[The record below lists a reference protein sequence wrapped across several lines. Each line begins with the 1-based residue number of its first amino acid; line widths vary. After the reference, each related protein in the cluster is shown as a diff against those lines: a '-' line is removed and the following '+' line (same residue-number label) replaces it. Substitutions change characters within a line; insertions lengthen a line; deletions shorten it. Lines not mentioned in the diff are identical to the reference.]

1 MLQRNTYETY
11 LRILREELVPAL
23 GCTEPIA
30 IALAAAKARE
40 TLGEMPKKIRASC
53 SGNII
58 KNAKGVIVPTTGN
71 MKGIDTSAVLGAVA
85 GDPSL
90 GLEVLSKV
98 GPDDLQRTRELL
110 AEGICTVELLDTPAR
125 LHILIEM
132 EGEHHTALAE
142 IRDEHTNVIRLE
154 RDGVRTFFQEE
165 PEPEEATEPE
175 HSDLDELNLADIL
188 EFANTV
194 ELEEIRPTLSRQVA
208 YNVRIAQE
216 GMTHAYGGRVGAT
229 LMRHYGDNVRI
240 RARAMAAAGSDAR
253 MGGCVLPVV
262 INSGSGNQGIT
273 CSVPIVVY
281 ANYLSAPEETMY
293 RALVVS
299 NLVALLQKRGIGR
312 LSAFCG
318 AVCAACGSGAG
329 ITYLHGGDY
338 DTIGRTITNTLANVS
353 GIVCDGAKGSCAA
366 KIAASV
372 DAAILAHEM
381 SMDGNTFG
389 AGEGLVKESVE
400 QTIASIG
407 LMASKGMKET
417 DAEILRI
424 MIGQGSGC

>member
-1 MLQRNTYETY
+1 MDKHVYETY

-30 IALAAAKARE
+30 IALASAKARE
-40 TLGEMPKKIRASC
+40 ALGCMPEKITAAC

-85 GDPSL
+85 GDPAL

-98 GPDDLQRTRELL
+98 GPDDLKKTRELL
-110 AEGICTVELLDTPAR
+110 AEGICKEELLDTTAK
-125 LHILIEM
+125 LHILITM
-132 EGEHHTALAE
+132 EGEGHTALAE
-142 IRDEHTNVIRLE
+142 IRDEHTNVIRIE
-154 RDGVRTFFQEE
+154 RDGETLYKKEE
-165 PEPEEATEPE
+165 PAPAAVVEE
-175 HSDLDELNLADIL
+175 HSDLDELDLADIL
-188 EFANTV
+188 DFANTV
-194 ELEEIRPTLSRQVA
+194 DLTEIKPVLARQVE
-208 YNVRIAQE
+208 YNVRIARE

-229 LMRHYGDNVRI
+229 LLRHYGEDVRI

-281 ANYLSAPEETMY
+281 AKYLGATEETMY
-293 RALVVS
+293 RALIVS

-407 LMASKGMKET
+407 RMAAEGMRET
-417 DAEILRI
+417 DTEILRI

>member
-1 MLQRNTYETY
+1 MDKHVYETY

-30 IALAAAKARE
+30 IALASAKARE
-40 TLGEMPKKIRASC
+40 ALGVMPEKITAAC

-71 MKGIDTSAVLGAVA
+71 MKGINTSAVLGAVA

-98 GPDDLQRTRELL
+98 GPDDLARTRELL
-110 AEGICTVELLDTPAR
+110 AEGICREELLDTDAK
-125 LHILIEM
+125 LHILITM
-132 EGEHHTALAE
+132 EGGGHTALAE
-142 IRDEHTNVIRLE
+142 IRDEHTNVIRIE
-154 RDGVRTFFQEE
+154 KDGEVLFKKEE
-165 PEPEEATEPE
+165 PVQVAVAEEK
-175 HSDLDELNLADIL
+175 SDLDELNLADIL
-188 EFANTV
+188 DFANTV
-194 ELEEIRPTLSRQVA
+194 DLTEIKPTLARQVE

-229 LMRHYGDNVRI
+229 LMRHYGEDVRI

-281 ANYLSAPEETMY
+281 AKYLGAAEETMY
-293 RALVVS
+293 RALIVS

-407 LMASKGMKET
+407 RMAAEGMRET
-417 DAEILRI
+417 DTEILRI

>member
-1 MLQRNTYETY
+1 MDKHIYETY
-11 LRILREELVPAL
+11 LRILREELVPAM

-30 IALAAAKARE
+30 IALASAKARE
-40 TLGEMPKKIRASC
+40 ALGTMPEKITAAC

-71 MKGIDTSAVLGAVA
+71 MKGINTSAILGAVA
-85 GDPSL
+85 GDPGL

-98 GPDDLQRTRELL
+98 GSADLEKTRELL
-110 AEGICTVELLDTPAR
+110 AEGICREELLDTTAK
-125 LHILIEM
+125 LHILITM
-132 EGEHHTALAE
+132 EGGGHTALAE

-154 RDGVRTFFQEE
+154 KDGVVLFRKEE
-165 PEPEEATEPE
+165 PVQAAVEEEK
-175 HSDLDELNLADIL
+175 SDLDELNLADIL
-188 EFANTV
+188 DFANTV
-194 ELEEIRPTLSRQVA
+194 DLTEIRPTLARQVE

-216 GMTHAYGGRVGAT
+216 GMTHVYGGRVGAT
-229 LMRHYGDNVRI
+229 LLRHYGEDVRI

-281 ANYLSAPEETMY
+281 AKYLGAAEDTMY
-293 RALVVS
+293 RALIVS

-407 LMASKGMKET
+407 RMAAEGMRET
-417 DAEILRI
+417 DTEILRI

>member
-1 MLQRNTYETY
+1 MVNQTLYDTYV
-11 LRILREELVPAL
+11 RILTEELVPAL

-30 IALAAAKARE
+30 IALAGAKARE
-40 TLGEMPKKIRASC
+40 VLGEEPNHIRVIC

-58 KNAKGVIVPTTGN
+58 KNAKGVVVPTTGN
-71 MKGIDTSAVLGAVA
+71 MKGIDTSAILGALA
-85 GDPSL
+85 GDPNL

-98 GPDDLQRTRELL
+98 TPADLEATREKL
-110 AEGICTVELLDTPAR
+110 AQNMCTVELLDTSAK
-125 LHILIEM
+125 LHIIVEM
-132 EGEHHTALAE
+132 QGESHTALAE
-142 IRDEHTNVIRLE
+142 IRDEHTNIIRLE
-154 RDGVRTFFQEE
+154 RDGQVLLSKDVEKAAE
-165 PEPEEATEPE
+165 KDD
-175 HSDLDELNLADIL
+175 SDLDALNLVDII

-194 ELEEIRPTLSRQVA
+194 KLDDVRPILSRQIE
-208 YNVRIAQE
+208 YNMRIAQE
-216 GMTHAYGGRVGAT
+216 GLTHAYGGRVGTT
-229 LMRHYGDNVRI
+229 LMRHYQTDVRL
-240 RARAMAAAGSDAR
+240 RAKALAAAGSDAR

-273 CSVPIVVY
+273 CCVPVVTY
-281 ANYLSAPEETMY
+281 ARHLGAPDEVLY
-293 RALVVS
+293 RSLVVS

-329 ITYLHGGDY
+329 ITYMHGGDY
-338 DTIGRTITNTLANVS
+338 ATIGRTITNTLANVS

-381 SMDGNTFG
+381 SMDGCTFG
-389 AGEGLVKESVE
+389 AGEGLVKEHVE

-407 LMASKGMKET
+407 RMASQGMQET
-417 DAEILRI
+417 DTEILKI
-424 MIGQGSGC
+424 MIEPDRSC

>member
-1 MLQRNTYETY
+1 MLNNATYEAY
-11 LRILREELVPAL
+11 VRILKNELVPAL

-40 TLGEMPKKIRASC
+40 ALGAMPEKIVARC

-85 GDPSL
+85 GNPSL
-90 GLEVLSKV
+90 ELEVLSKV
-98 GPDDLQRTRELL
+98 DHVALEKTRELL
-110 AEGICTVELLDTPAR
+110 AQGICGTEILDTPAQ
-125 LHILIEM
+125 LHIIIEM
-132 EGEHHTALAE
+132 EGGGHTALAE
-142 IRDEHTNVIRLE
+142 IRDEHTNLIRLE
-154 RDGVRTFFQEE
+154 RDGEVLFRKEENARTQAEE
-165 PEPEEATEPE
+165 DG
-175 HSDLDELNLADIL
+175 SDLDLLNLTDIL
-188 EFANTV
+188 AFADTV
-194 ELEEIRPTLSRQVA
+194 DMEDVRPMLERQVA
-208 YNVRIAQE
+208 YNLKIARE
-216 GMTHAYGGRVGAT
+216 GMTHAYGGRVGST
-229 LMRHYGDNVRI
+229 LMRHYGEGVRV
-240 RARAMAAAGSDAR
+240 RARALAAAGSDAR

-273 CSVPIVVY
+273 CSVPIAVY
-281 ANYLSAPEETMY
+281 ARHLGVEDEVMY

-299 NLVALLQKRGIGR
+299 NLVALLQTRGIGR

-318 AVCAACGSGAG
+318 AVCAGCGAGAG

-338 DTIGRTITNTLANVS
+338 DTIARTITNTLANVS

-372 DAAILAHEM
+372 DAAILGHEM

-389 AGEGLVKESVE
+389 AGEGLVMENVE
-400 QTIASIG
+400 ETIATIG
-407 LMASKGMKET
+407 AMAAKGMKET
-417 DAEILRI
+417 DSVILKL
-424 MIGQGSGC
+424 MIGQDTGC

>member
-1 MLQRNTYETY
+1 MLNNATYEAY
-11 LRILREELVPAL
+11 VRILKTELVPAL

-40 TLGEMPKKIRASC
+40 ALGAMPEKIVARC

-90 GLEVLSKV
+90 DLEVLSKV
-98 GPDDLQRTRELL
+98 DHVALEKTRELL
-110 AEGICTVELLDTPAR
+110 AQGICATEILDTSAQ
-125 LHILIEM
+125 LHIIVEM
-132 EGEHHTALAE
+132 EREGHTALAE
-142 IRDEHTNVIRLE
+142 IRDEHTNLIRLE
-154 RDGVRTFFQEE
+154 KDGKVLFQKEE
-165 PEPEEATEPE
+165 KALSEKAGDN
-175 HSDLDELNLADIL
+175 SDLDFLNLADIIAFADTVDMKDVRAML
-188 EFANTV
+188 E
-194 ELEEIRPTLSRQVA
+194 RQVT
-208 YNVRIAQE
+208 YNLKVARE
-216 GMTHAYGGRVGAT
+216 GMTHAYGGRVGST
-229 LMRHYGDNVRI
+229 LMRHYGENVRI
-240 RARAMAAAGSDAR
+240 RARALAAAGSDAR

-281 ANYLSAPEETMY
+281 AQHLGVEDEVMY

-318 AVCAACGSGAG
+318 AVCAGCGAGAG

-372 DAAILAHEM
+372 DAAILGHEM

-389 AGEGLVKESVE
+389 AGEGLVMENVE
-400 QTIASIG
+400 ETIATIG
-407 LMASKGMKET
+407 AMAAKGMKET
-417 DAEILRI
+417 DNVILKL
-424 MIGQGSGC
+424 MIGQDTGC

>member
-1 MLQRNTYETY
+1 MDKHIYETY

-30 IALAAAKARE
+30 IALASAKARE
-40 TLGEMPKKIRASC
+40 ALGAMPEKITAAC

-71 MKGIDTSAVLGAVA
+71 MKGINTSAILGAVA
-85 GDPSL
+85 GDPGL

-98 GPDDLQRTRELL
+98 GPADLEKTRELL
-110 AEGICTVELLDTPAR
+110 AEGICREELLDTTAK
-125 LHILIEM
+125 LHILITM
-132 EGEHHTALAE
+132 EGGGHTALAE

-154 RDGVRTFFQEE
+154 KDGVVLFRKEE
-165 PEPEEATEPE
+165 PVQAAVEEEK
-175 HSDLDELNLADIL
+175 SDLDELNLADIL
-188 EFANTV
+188 DFANTV
-194 ELEEIRPTLSRQVA
+194 DLTEIRPTLARQVE
-208 YNVRIAQE
+208 YNIRIAQE
-216 GMTHAYGGRVGAT
+216 GMTHVYGGRVGAT
-229 LMRHYGDNVRI
+229 LLRHYGEDVRI

-281 ANYLSAPEETMY
+281 AKYLGAAEDTMY
-293 RALVVS
+293 RALIVS

-329 ITYLHGGDY
+329 VTYLHGGGY

-407 LMASKGMKET
+407 RMAAEGMRET
-417 DAEILRI
+417 DTEILRI

>member
-1 MLQRNTYETY
+1 MLNNTTYEAY
-11 LRILREELVPAL
+11 VRILKSELVPAL

-40 TLGEMPKKIRASC
+40 ALGAMPEKIVARC

-85 GDPSL
+85 GDPAL
-90 GLEVLSKV
+90 DLEVLSKV
-98 GPDDLQRTRELL
+98 DHTALETTRALL
-110 AEGICTVELLDTPAR
+110 AQGICETEILDTPAQ
-125 LHILIEM
+125 LHIIVEM
-132 EGEHHTALAE
+132 EGAGHTALAE
-142 IRDEHTNVIRLE
+142 IRDEHTNLIRLE
-154 RDGVRTFFQEE
+154 KDGEVLFRKEEKAADQAQEE
-165 PEPEEATEPE
+165 NA
-175 HSDLDELNLADIL
+175 DLDLLNLTDIL
-188 EFANTV
+188 EFADTV
-194 ELEEIRPTLSRQVA
+194 DMEDVRPMLERQVA
-208 YNVRIAQE
+208 YNLKIARE
-216 GMTHAYGGRVGAT
+216 GMTHAYGGRVGST
-229 LMRHYGDNVRI
+229 LMRHYGEGVRV

-273 CSVPIVVY
+273 CSVPIAVY
-281 ANYLSAPEETMY
+281 ARHLGVEDEVMY

-318 AVCAACGSGAG
+318 AVCAGCGAGAG

-338 DTIGRTITNTLANVS
+338 DTIARTITNTLANVS

-372 DAAILAHEM
+372 DAAILGHEM

-389 AGEGLVKESVE
+389 AGEGLVMENVE
-400 QTIASIG
+400 ETIATIG
-407 LMASKGMKET
+407 AMAAKGMKET
-417 DAEILRI
+417 DSVILKL
-424 MIGQGSGC
+424 MIGQDTGC

>member
-1 MLQRNTYETY
+1 MLNSDTFQTYVQ
-11 LRILREELVPAL
+11 ILTNELVPAL

-30 IALAAAKARE
+30 IALAGAKARE
-40 TLGEMPKKIRASC
+40 VLGEEPRRIRAIC

-58 KNAKGVIVPTTGN
+58 KNAKGVVVPTTGN
-71 MKGIDTSAVLGAVA
+71 MKGIDTSAILGALA
-85 GDPSL
+85 GDPNL

-98 GPDDLQRTRELL
+98 TPTDLEATRNML
-110 AEGICTVELLDTPAR
+110 ARNVCTVELLDTPAK
-125 LHILIEM
+125 LHIIVEIQ
-132 EGEHHTALAE
+132 GDDHTSLAE

-154 RDGVRTFFQEE
+154 RDGEVLFCKDVG
-165 PEPEEATEPE
+165 EARE
-175 HSDLDELNLADIL
+175 SDDSHLDALNLADII

-194 ELEEIRPTLSRQVA
+194 NLDDVRPMLSRQVE
-208 YNVRIAQE
+208 YNLRIAQE
-216 GMTHAYGGRVGAT
+216 GLTHAYGGRVGMT
-229 LMRHYGDNVRI
+229 LMRHYQTDVRL
-240 RARAMAAAGSDAR
+240 RAKALAAAGSDAR

-273 CSVPIVVY
+273 CCVPIATY
-281 ANYLSAPEETMY
+281 AKHLDASEDVLY
-293 RALVVS
+293 RSLVVS

-329 ITYLHGGDY
+329 ITYMHGGDY
-338 DTIGRTITNTLANVS
+338 ETIARTITNTLANVS

-381 SMDGNTFG
+381 SMDGCTFG
-389 AGEGLVKESVE
+389 AGEGLVKEHVE

-407 LMASKGMKET
+407 RMASQGMRET
-417 DAEILRI
+417 DTEILKI
-424 MIGQGSGC
+424 MIEQNHSC

>member
-1 MLQRNTYETY
+1 MLDRTVYDTYV
-11 LRILREELVPAL
+11 RILTRELVPAL

-40 TLGEMPKKIRASC
+40 VLGEEPRRLLVKC

-71 MKGIDTSAVLGAVA
+71 MRGIDTSAVLGALA
-85 GDPSL
+85 GNASL

-98 GPDDLQRTRELL
+98 GPADLEATRRML
-110 AEGICTVELLDTPAR
+110 AQDVCTVELLDTPSR
-125 LHILIEM
+125 LHIIVEIS
-132 EGEHHTALAE
+132 GDSHTALAE
-142 IRDEHTNVIRLE
+142 IRDEHTNVVRIE
-154 RDGVRTFFQEE
+154 RDGERLFYKEVEE
-165 PEPEEATEPE
+165 VADEDDG
-175 HSDLDELNLADIL
+175 DLDALNLADIL

-194 ELEEIRPTLSRQVA
+194 ELDDIRPIIKRQIE
-208 YNVRIAQE
+208 YNTRIAQE

-229 LMRHYGDNVRI
+229 LMRHYGGDVRV
-240 RARAMAAAGSDAR
+240 RARALAAAGSDAR

-273 CSVPIVVY
+273 CSVPIIVY
-281 ANYLSAPEETMY
+281 AKYLAATEETLY
-293 RALVVS
+293 RALVLS
-299 NLVALLQKRGIGR
+299 NLTALLQKRGIGR

-338 DTIGRTITNTLANVS
+338 DAISRTITNTLANAS

-366 KIAASV
+366 KIATSV
-372 DAAILAHEM
+372 DAAILGHEM

-389 AGEGLVKESVE
+389 AGEGLVKDNVE

-407 LMASKGMKET
+407 RMAADGMRET
-417 DAEILRI
+417 DSEILRI
-424 MIGQGSGC
+424 MIDQGSGC

>member
-1 MLQRNTYETY
+1 MLDHTTYETY
-11 LRILREELVPAL
+11 IRILKNELVPAL

-40 TLGEMPKKIRASC
+40 VLGEMPEKITVHC

-58 KNAKGVIVPTTGN
+58 KNAKSVIVPTTGN

-85 GDPSL
+85 GDPAL

-98 GPDDLQRTRELL
+98 DQEALEKTRALL
-110 AEGICTVELLDTPAR
+110 AQGLCTTELLDTTAR
-125 LHILIEM
+125 LHILMEM
-132 EGEHHTALAE
+132 EGGGHTALAE
-142 IRDEHTNVIRLE
+142 IRDEHTNLIRLE
-154 RDGVRTFFQEE
+154 KDGTLLFRKEE
-165 PEPEEATEPE
+165 ERAEEEKQDDS
-175 HSDLDELNLADIL
+175 HLDALNLADIL
-188 EFANTV
+188 TFADTV
-194 ELEEIRPTLSRQVA
+194 EMEDVRPMLERQVT
-208 YNVRIAQE
+208 YNLRIARE
-216 GMTHAYGGRVGAT
+216 GITHAYGGRVGST
-229 LMRHYGDNVRI
+229 LMRHYGEDVRI

-273 CSVPIVVY
+273 CSVPIAVY
-281 ANYLSAPEETMY
+281 ARHLEVEEETMY

-338 DTIGRTITNTLANVS
+338 ETIGRTITNTLANVS

-372 DAAILAHEM
+372 DAAILGHEM

-389 AGEGLVKESVE
+389 AGEGLVKEDVE
-400 QTIASIG
+400 DTIANIG
-407 LMASKGMKET
+407 TMAAEGMKET
-417 DAEILRI
+417 DSVILKL
-424 MIGQGSGC
+424 MIAQEAGC

>member
-1 MLQRNTYETY
+1 MLEHTTYETY

-30 IALAAAKARE
+30 IALASAKAKE
-40 TLGEMPKKIRASC
+40 ALGAMPEKITAAC
-53 SGNII
+53 SGNIV

-71 MKGIDTSAVLGAVA
+71 MKGIGTSAVLGAVA

-98 GPDDLQRTRELL
+98 GPDDLERTRQLL
-110 AEGICTVELLDTPAR
+110 AGGICTEELLDTTAR
-125 LHILIEM
+125 LHIVIRM
-132 EGEHHTALAE
+132 EGAGHTSLAE
-142 IRDEHTNVIRLE
+142 IRDEHTNVIRIE
-154 RDGVRTFFQEE
+154 RDGEVLFQKEE
-165 PEPEEATEPE
+165 PVQTVAEDEK
-175 HSDLDELNLADIL
+175 SDLDELNLADIL

-194 ELEEIRPTLSRQVA
+194 DLAEVRPTLERQVE

-216 GMTHAYGGRVGAT
+216 GLTHVYGGRVGST
-229 LMRHYGDNVRI
+229 LMRHYGDDVRI

-273 CSVPIVVY
+273 ASR
-281 ANYLSAPEETMY
+281 YLNAPEDTMY
-293 RALVVS
+293 RALIVS

-338 DTIGRTITNTLANVS
+338 ETIGRTITNTLANVS

-407 LMASKGMKET
+407 LMASQGMKET

-424 MIGQGSGC
+424 MIGSGSGCF

>member
-1 MLQRNTYETY
+1 MQREYHQECQGRY
-11 LRILREELVPAL
+11 RPDHRQY
-23 GCTEPIA
+23 
-30 IALAAAKARE
+30 
-40 TLGEMPKKIRASC
+40 
-53 SGNII
+53 
-58 KNAKGVIVPTTGN
+58 
-71 MKGIDTSAVLGAVA
+71 
-85 GDPSL
+85 
-90 GLEVLSKV
+90 
-98 GPDDLQRTRELL
+98 DDLQKTRELL
-110 AEGICTVELLDTPAR
+110 EAGICTEELLDTPSR
-125 LHILIEM
+125 LHIVIWM
-132 EGEHHTALAE
+132 EGGGHTALAE
-142 IRDEHTNVIRLE
+142 IRDEHTNIIRIE
-154 RDGVRTFFQEE
+154 RDDEKLFYQEPVE
-165 PEPEEATEPE
+165 AAEEEET
-175 HSDLDELNLADIL
+175 SDLDALNLADIL

-194 ELEEIRPTLSRQVA
+194 NLEEVLPMLSRQVE
-208 YNVRIAQE
+208 YNTRIAQE
-216 GMTHAYGGRVGAT
+216 GMTHIYGGRVGAT
-229 LMRHYGDNVRI
+229 LLRHYGDNVRI

-281 ANYLSAPEETMY
+281 AKYLGAADETMY

-407 LMASKGMKET
+407 RMAAEGMRET
-417 DAEILRI
+417 DTEILKI
-424 MIGQGSGC
+424 MIGQGSTC

>member
-1 MLQRNTYETY
+1 MEQATYQTY
-11 LRILREELVPAL
+11 VNILNNELVPAL

-30 IALAAAKARE
+30 IALAAAKARQA
-40 TLGEMPKKIRASC
+40 LGVMPERITAAC

-85 GDPSL
+85 GDPAL
-90 GLEVLSKV
+90 DLEVLSKV
-98 GPDDLQRTRELL
+98 GPADLEETRRLL
-110 AEGICTVELLDTPAR
+110 AQGICTVELLDTPAR
-125 LHILIEM
+125 LHILITM
-132 EGEHHTALAE
+132 SGGGHTALAE
-142 IRDEHTNVIRLE
+142 IRDEHTNLIRLE
-154 RDGVRTFFQEE
+154 RDGDVLLQK
-165 PEPEEATEPE
+165 EEAAVQETPE
-175 HSDLDELNLADIL
+175 DNVLDSLNLADIL

-194 ELEEIRPTLSRQVA
+194 NLDDVRPALSRQVEF
-208 YNVRIAQE
+208 NTRIAQE
-216 GMTHAYGGRVGAT
+216 GMTHVYGGRVGAT
-229 LMRHYGDNVRI
+229 LMRHYGGDVRV

-281 ANYLSAPEETMY
+281 AQYLGASEETMY

-338 DTIGRTITNTLANVS
+338 ETIGRTITNTLANVS

-407 LMASKGMKET
+407 RMAAEGMRET
-417 DAEILRI
+417 DAEILKI
-424 MIGQGSGC
+424 MIDQGSGC

>member
-1 MLQRNTYETY
+1 MLEQATYQTY
-11 LRILREELVPAL
+11 VNILNNELVPAL

-30 IALAAAKARE
+30 IALAAAKARQA
-40 TLGEMPKKIRASC
+40 LGVMPERITAAC

-85 GDPSL
+85 GDPAL
-90 GLEVLSKV
+90 DLEVLSKV
-98 GPDDLQRTRELL
+98 GPADLEETRRLL
-110 AEGICTVELLDTPAR
+110 AQGICTVELLDTPAR
-125 LHILIEM
+125 LHILITM
-132 EGEHHTALAE
+132 SGGGHTALAE
-142 IRDEHTNVIRLE
+142 IRDEHTNLIRLE
-154 RDGVRTFFQEE
+154 RDGDVLLQK
-165 PEPEEATEPE
+165 EEAAVQETPE
-175 HSDLDELNLADIL
+175 DNVLDSLNLADIL

-194 ELEEIRPTLSRQVA
+194 NLDDVRPALSRQVEF
-208 YNVRIAQE
+208 NTRIAQE
-216 GMTHAYGGRVGAT
+216 GMTHVYGGRVGAT
-229 LMRHYGDNVRI
+229 LMRHYGGDVRV

-281 ANYLSAPEETMY
+281 AQYLGASEETMY

-338 DTIGRTITNTLANVS
+338 ETIGRTITNTLANVS

-407 LMASKGMKET
+407 RMAAEGMRET
-417 DAEILRI
+417 DAEILKI
-424 MIGQGSGC
+424 MIDQGSGC

>member
-1 MLQRNTYETY
+1 MLDHTTYETY
-11 LRILREELVPAL
+11 IRILKTELVPAL

-40 TLGEMPKKIRASC
+40 VLGEMPEKITVHC

-58 KNAKGVIVPTTGN
+58 KNAKSVIVPTTGN

-85 GDPSL
+85 GDPAL

-98 GPDDLQRTRELL
+98 DQEALEKTRTLL
-110 AEGICTVELLDTPAR
+110 AQGLCTTELLDTTAR
-125 LHILIEM
+125 LHILMEM
-132 EGEHHTALAE
+132 EGGGHTALAE
-142 IRDEHTNVIRLE
+142 IRDEHTNLIRLE
-154 RDGVRTFFQEE
+154 KDGAVIFRKEE
-165 PEPEEATEPE
+165 EKAEEEE
-175 HSDLDELNLADIL
+175 KDDSDLDALNLADIL
-188 EFANTV
+188 TFADTV
-194 ELEEIRPTLSRQVA
+194 DMEDVRPMLEQQVT
-208 YNVRIAQE
+208 YNLRIARE
-216 GMTHAYGGRVGAT
+216 GITHAYGGRVGST
-229 LMRHYGDNVRI
+229 LMRHYGEDVRI

-273 CSVPIVVY
+273 CSVPIAVY
-281 ANYLSAPEETMY
+281 AQYLGVEDETMY

-338 DTIGRTITNTLANVS
+338 ETIGRTITNTLANVS

-372 DAAILAHEM
+372 DAAILGHEM

-389 AGEGLVKESVE
+389 AGEGLVKEDVE
-400 QTIASIG
+400 DTIANIG
-407 LMASKGMKET
+407 TMAAEGMKET
-417 DAEILRI
+417 DSVILKL
-424 MIGQGSGC
+424 MIAQEAGC

>member
-1 MLQRNTYETY
+1 MLDRAKYDTYV
-11 LRILREELVPAL
+11 RILKDELVPAL
-23 GCTEPIA
+23 GCTDPIA

-40 TLGEMPKKIRASC
+40 ALGEMPVHIRAAC

-85 GDPSL
+85 GDPAL
-90 GLEVLSKV
+90 GLEVLSRV
-98 GPDDLQRTRELL
+98 TPADLEETRRLL
-110 AEGICTVELLDTPAR
+110 DEHICDVDLLDTPAR

-132 EGEHHTALAE
+132 KGKDHTALAE
-142 IRDEHTNVIRLE
+142 IRDEHTNVVRIE
-154 RDGVRTFFQEE
+154 RDGQRLFFKETEAVVESEE
-165 PEPEEATEPE
+165 
-175 HSDLDELNLADIL
+175 SDLDELNLADIL

-194 ELEEIRPTLSRQVA
+194 DLADVRPTLERQVE
-208 YNVRIAQE
+208 YNTRIAQE
-216 GMTHAYGGRVGAT
+216 GMTHVYGGRVGAT
-229 LMRHYGDNVRI
+229 LMRHYGGDVRI

-253 MGGCVLPVV
+253 MGGCVLPVI

-273 CSVPIVVY
+273 CSVPIWVY
-281 ANYLSAPEETMY
+281 AKYLGAPDETMY

-338 DTIGRTITNTLANVS
+338 ETIGRTITNTLANVS

-400 QTIASIG
+400 KTIASIG
-407 LMASKGMKET
+407 RMAAEGMRET
-417 DAEILRI
+417 DTEILKI
-424 MIGQGSGC
+424 MIDQEESGC

>member
-1 MLQRNTYETY
+1 MLEKSTYETY
-11 LRILREELVPAL
+11 IRILEEELVPAL

-30 IALAAAKARE
+30 IALASAKARE
-40 TLGEMPKKIRASC
+40 ALGVMPEKIRAAC

-71 MKGIDTSAVLGAVA
+71 MKGINTSAMLGAVA

-98 GPDDLQRTRELL
+98 GPDDLQKTRELL
-110 AEGICTVELLDTPAR
+110 EAGICTEELLDTPSR
-125 LHILIEM
+125 LPIVIWM
-132 EGEHHTALAE
+132 EGGGHTALAE
-142 IRDEHTNVIRLE
+142 IRDEHTNIIRIE
-154 RDGVRTFFQEE
+154 RDDEKLFYQEPVE
-165 PEPEEATEPE
+165 AAEEEET
-175 HSDLDELNLADIL
+175 SDLDALNLADIL

-194 ELEEIRPTLSRQVA
+194 NLEEVLPMLSRQVE
-208 YNVRIAQE
+208 YNTRIAQE
-216 GMTHAYGGRVGAT
+216 GMTHIYGGRVGAT
-229 LMRHYGDNVRI
+229 LLRHYGDNVRI

-281 ANYLSAPEETMY
+281 AKYLGAADETMY

-407 LMASKGMKET
+407 RMAAEGMRET
-417 DAEILRI
+417 DTEILKI
-424 MIGQGSGC
+424 MIGQGSTC

>member
-1 MLQRNTYETY
+1 MLEQATYQTY
-11 LRILREELVPAL
+11 VNILNNELVPAL

-30 IALAAAKARE
+30 IALAAAKARQA
-40 TLGEMPKKIRASC
+40 LGVMPERITAAC

-85 GDPSL
+85 GDPAL
-90 GLEVLSKV
+90 DLEVLSKV
-98 GPDDLQRTRELL
+98 GPADLEETRRLL
-110 AEGICTVELLDTPAR
+110 AQGICTVELLDTPAR
-125 LHILIEM
+125 LHILITM
-132 EGEHHTALAE
+132 SGGGHTALAE
-142 IRDEHTNVIRLE
+142 IRDEHTNLIRLE
-154 RDGVRTFFQEE
+154 RDGDVLLQKEETAVQET
-165 PEPEEATEPE
+165 PE
-175 HSDLDELNLADIL
+175 DNVLDSLNLADIL

-194 ELEEIRPTLSRQVA
+194 NLDDVRLALSRQVEF
-208 YNVRIAQE
+208 NTRIAQE
-216 GMTHAYGGRVGAT
+216 GMTHVYGGRVGAT
-229 LMRHYGDNVRI
+229 LMRHYGGDVRV

-281 ANYLSAPEETMY
+281 AQYLGASEETMY

-338 DTIGRTITNTLANVS
+338 ETIGRTITNTLANVS

-407 LMASKGMKET
+407 RMAAEGMRET
-417 DAEILRI
+417 DAEILKI
-424 MIGQGSGC
+424 MIDQGSGC

>member
-1 MLQRNTYETY
+1 MLEKSTYETY
-11 LRILREELVPAL
+11 IRILEEELVPAL

-30 IALAAAKARE
+30 IALASAKARE
-40 TLGEMPKKIRASC
+40 ALGVMPEKIRAAC

-71 MKGIDTSAVLGAVA
+71 MKGINTSAILGAVA

-98 GPDDLQRTRELL
+98 GPDDLQKTRELL
-110 AEGICTVELLDTPAR
+110 EAGICTEELLDTPSR
-125 LHILIEM
+125 LHIVIWM
-132 EGEHHTALAE
+132 EGGGHTALAE
-142 IRDEHTNVIRLE
+142 IRDEHTNIIRIE
-154 RDGVRTFFQEE
+154 RDDEKLFYQEPVE
-165 PEPEEATEPE
+165 AAEEEET
-175 HSDLDELNLADIL
+175 SDLDALNLADIL

-194 ELEEIRPTLSRQVA
+194 NLEEVLPMLSRQVE
-208 YNVRIAQE
+208 YNTRIAQE
-216 GMTHAYGGRVGAT
+216 GMTHIYGGRVGAT
-229 LMRHYGDNVRI
+229 LLRHYGDNVRI

-281 ANYLSAPEETMY
+281 AKYLGAADETMY

-318 AVCAACGSGAG
+318 AVCE
-329 ITYLHGGDY
+329 
-338 DTIGRTITNTLANVS
+338 IGR
-353 GIVCDGAKGSCAA
+353 
-366 KIAASV
+366 
-372 DAAILAHEM
+372 AH
-381 SMDGNTFG
+381 
-389 AGEGLVKESVE
+389 V
-400 QTIASIG
+400 
-407 LMASKGMKET
+407 
-417 DAEILRI
+417 
-424 MIGQGSGC
+424 

>member
-1 MLQRNTYETY
+1 MDKHVYETY

-23 GCTEPIA
+23 GYTEPIA
-30 IALAAAKARE
+30 IALASAKARE
-40 TLGEMPKKIRASC
+40 ALGCMPEKITAAC

-85 GDPSL
+85 GDPAL

-98 GPDDLQRTRELL
+98 GPDDLKKTRELL
-110 AEGICTVELLDTPAR
+110 AEGICKEELLDTTAK
-125 LHILIEM
+125 LHILITM
-132 EGEHHTALAE
+132 EGEGHTALAE
-142 IRDEHTNVIRLE
+142 IRDEHTNVIRIE
-154 RDGVRTFFQEE
+154 RDGETLYKKEE
-165 PEPEEATEPE
+165 PAPAAVVEE
-175 HSDLDELNLADIL
+175 HSDLDELDLADIL
-188 EFANTV
+188 DFANTV
-194 ELEEIRPTLSRQVA
+194 DLTEIKPVLARQVE
-208 YNVRIAQE
+208 YNVRIARE

-229 LMRHYGDNVRI
+229 LLRHYGEDVRI

-281 ANYLSAPEETMY
+281 AKYLGATEETMY
-293 RALVVS
+293 RALIVS

-407 LMASKGMKET
+407 RMAAEGMRET
-417 DAEILRI
+417 DTEILRI

>member
-154 RDGVRTFFQEE
+154 RDGVRTF
-165 PEPEEATEPE
+165 
-175 HSDLDELNLADIL
+175 LD
-188 EFANTV
+188 
-194 ELEEIRPTLSRQVA
+194 RKS
-208 YNVRIAQE
+208 
-216 GMTHAYGGRVGAT
+216 
-229 LMRHYGDNVRI
+229 
-240 RARAMAAAGSDAR
+240 
-253 MGGCVLPVV
+253 VV
-262 INSGSGNQGIT
+262 
-273 CSVPIVVY
+273 
-281 ANYLSAPEETMY
+281 
-293 RALVVS
+293 
-299 NLVALLQKRGIGR
+299 
-312 LSAFCG
+312 
-318 AVCAACGSGAG
+318 
-329 ITYLHGGDY
+329 
-338 DTIGRTITNTLANVS
+338 
-353 GIVCDGAKGSCAA
+353 
-366 KIAASV
+366 
-372 DAAILAHEM
+372 
-381 SMDGNTFG
+381 
-389 AGEGLVKESVE
+389 
-400 QTIASIG
+400 
-407 LMASKGMKET
+407 
-417 DAEILRI
+417 
-424 MIGQGSGC
+424 